1 MSSNSV
7 PLQNKHASPTITQLA
22 QTSSKK
28 QPWVD
33 LLANGATVAPRVA
46 ESQGLTYNFEK
57 GERMV
62 IDGSAQRGSGK
73 DASGGQWTIQAES
86 REQ

>member
-1 MSSNSV
+1 MSSNSI
-7 PLQNKHASPTITQLA
+7 PSQNQNASATIAQLA

-33 LLANGATVAPRVA
+33 ILANGTTVTPRAA

-62 IDGSAQRGSGK
+62 IDGSAQRGSGN
-73 DASGGQWTIQAES
+73 DGSDGHWTIQAES
-86 REQ
+86 RE